1 MRCRA
6 CPPGARS
13 PRSAPVR
20 RGGACCCL
28 ALWSSEQV
36 DRHLLP
42 RAALG
47 VTRGAGS
54 SYPQRAPHM
63 HGCPGDAGGPLGVRG
78 LGRLGKLGPSIARCG
93 QSGSPELG
101 GSSAHGHWGLL
112 VYVPLASAA
121 CLSLSLPCLPCSW
134 PFSCVLSS
142 STIPSLGE
150 GLLRGAGGFACGWRG
165 VLVGPLS
172 TCVLPRPGPVPVPR
186 GAVCIWGNVC
196 CEERAGGV

>member
-20 RGGACCCL
+20 QGGACCCL

-78 LGRLGKLGPSIARCG
+78 LGRLGKLGPSIAHRG

-112 VYVPLASAA
+112 GVSRSPLLRVCPFLCRVCCASGP
-121 CLSLSLPCLPCSW
+121 SPVFSLPPPSPPWERDCCVGLGALP
-134 PFSCVLSS
+134 V
-142 STIPSLGE
+142 
-150 GLLRGAGGFACGWRG
+150 AGGGACGPTEHLCPPQAR
-165 VLVGPLS
+165 
-172 TCVLPRPGPVPVPR
+172 PRP
-186 GAVCIWGNVC
+186 
-196 CEERAGGV
+196 RASGCSVHLGQRVL